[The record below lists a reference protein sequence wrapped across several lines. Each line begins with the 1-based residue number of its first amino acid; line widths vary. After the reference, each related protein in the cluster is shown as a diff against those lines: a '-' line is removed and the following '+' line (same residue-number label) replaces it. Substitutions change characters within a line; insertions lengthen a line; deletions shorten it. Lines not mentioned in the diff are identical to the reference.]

1 VPVNART
8 VAGSALAWQEVVEMR
23 RLSFVVVFMLAA
35 VMWPAT
41 AAGGQPAGE
50 ASVGSLEADFNNDG
64 FIDLA
69 VGVPQEAVGPIQ
81 NAGAVNVL
89 YGAAAGLTGTGS
101 QLFTQDSPA
110 ISGTVEADDRFG
122 DALAAGDFDNDGF
135 ADLAVG
141 VPGEAVGSIQGAGA
155 VNVLYGAAAGLTGT
169 GSQLFTQ
176 DSPGVPGG
184 AEAND
189 RFGDT
194 LAAGDFDNDG
204 FADLAVGML
213 AEAVGSIQ
221 GAGAVNVLDGAAA
234 GLTGTGSQ
242 LFTQDSPAVPDA
254 AEPFDF
260 FGASLAAGDFDNDG
274 FADLAVG
281 VPLEDV
287 GSIQG
292 AGAVNVLH
300 GAPAG
305 LTGTGSQLLTQNS
318 PGIPATA
325 ESDDGFGGALA
336 TGNFDNDTLTDL
348 AVGAAGEDVGSI
360 NAAGAINMLHG
371 ATGTGAQL
379 FTQDSPGIPGTA
391 APFDFFGA
399 SLAAGNFDNDGLA
412 DLAVGVPREVVS
424 TIEIAGAVN
433 VLYGEAGGLTATGS
447 QLFTQDSPGVPGAA
461 ELGDRF
467 GDTLATGDFDN
478 DGFADLGVGV
488 PDEAVGSII
497 AAGAVN
503 VLDGSATGLTATGSQ
518 LFTQDSPGV
527 PGAAE
532 EVDIF
537 GTELV

>member
-1 VPVNART
+1 
-8 VAGSALAWQEVVEMR
+8 MR
-23 RLSFVVVFMLAA
+23 RLSLVVVLMLAA
-35 VMWPAT
+35 VMWPTT
-41 AAGGQPAGE
+41 AAGGQPAGA

-89 YGAAAGLTGTGS
+89 YGQAGGLTGTGS
-101 QLFTQDSPA
+101 QLFTQDSAGVAGGAEP
-110 ISGTVEADDRFG
+110 DDRFG

-141 VPGEAVGSIQGAGA
+141 VPGEAVGTIQGAGA
-155 VNVLYGAAAGLTGT
+155 VNVLYGQAGGLTGT

-176 DSPGVPGG
+176 DSAGVAGG
-184 AEAND
+184 AEPDD
-189 RFGDT
+189 RFGDA

-204 FADLAVGML
+204 FADLAVGMP
-213 AEAVGSIQ
+213 AEAVGTIQ
-221 GAGAVNVLDGAAA
+221 GAGAVNVLYGQAG

-242 LFTQDSPAVPDA
+242 LFTQDSPAVPGA

-260 FGASLAAGDFDNDG
+260 FGAALAAGNFDNDAV
-274 FADLAVG
+274 ADLAVG
-281 VPLEDV
+281 AAGEAV
-287 GSIQG
+287 GSLQA
-292 AGAVNVLH
+292 AGAINVLL

-305 LTGTGSQLLTQNS
+305 LTGTGSQQFTQDS
-318 PGIPATA
+318 PGIPGVA

-336 TGNFDNDTLTDL
+336 AGNFDNDGFADL

-360 NAAGAINMLHG
+360 NAAGAINLLHG
-371 ATGTGAQL
+371 APAGLTGTGSQL
-379 FTQDSPGIPGTA
+379 FTQDSPSVPGAA

-399 SLAAGNFDNDGLA
+399 SLAAGDLDDDGLA
-412 DLAVGVPREVVS
+412 DLAVGVPREVVG
-424 TIEIAGAVN
+424 TVQIAGAVN
-433 VLYGEAGGLTATGS
+433 VLYGAAGGLTGTGS

-467 GDTLATGDFDN
+467 GDRLASGDFDN
-478 DGFADLGVGV
+478 DGFVDLAVGV
-488 PDEAVGSII
+488 PDEAVGSIN
-497 AAGAVN
+497 AAGAIN
-503 VLDGSATGLTATGSQ
+503 VLYGAAAGLTGTGSQ
-518 LFTQDSPGV
+518 QFTQDSPGV

-537 GTELV
+537 GTELA